1 MTLGGNNTTG
11 QKKLHLEISNLV
23 RTSGTE
29 KTLSAC
35 VHGVEPEYGGREVHP
50 SFADD
55 RLTICLSLNP
65 LNVIKI
71 STYYAQYRNRGAI
84 ITM

>member
-35 VHGVEPEYGGREVHP
+35 VHGVEPEYGGR
-50 SFADD
+50 
-55 RLTICLSLNP
+55 
-65 LNVIKI
+65 
-71 STYYAQYRNRGAI
+71 
-84 ITM
+84 

>member
-1 MTLGGNNTTG
+1 MTLGGNKTTG
-11 QKKLHLEISNLV
+11 QKKPHLEISNLV
-23 RTSGTE
+23 LTSGTE
-29 KTLSAC
+29 EALSAC
-35 VHGVEPEYGGREVHP
+35 VHAVEPEYGAREVHP

-55 RLTICLSLNP
+55 RLTIRLFLNP

-84 ITM
+84 ITV